1 MISDGYMN
9 YMWDTMKRFSSNLI
23 ADMLDEAPS
32 LSELS
37 EQTLFTI
44 AHDIARF
51 REYKEGQ
58 IIVHQDR
65 DSVYNLLFQQHER
78 AAINQLNQ
86 QDPKQKDLMK
96 RFQSDTNPGVGQIW
110 NHIETKKEFDKL
122 KYQWNVKSNPYTQET
137 ETKEQRDSN
146 MSSRLVSEKFE

>member
-51 REYKEGQ
+51 REYREG
-58 IIVHQDR
+58 
-65 DSVYNLLFQQHER
+65 
-78 AAINQLNQ
+78 
-86 QDPKQKDLMK
+86 
-96 RFQSDTNPGVGQIW
+96 
-110 NHIETKKEFDKL
+110 
-122 KYQWNVKSNPYTQET
+122 
-137 ETKEQRDSN
+137 
-146 MSSRLVSEKFE
+146 

>member
-1 MISDGYMN
+1 MN

-51 REYKEGQ
+51 REYREG
-58 IIVHQDR
+58 
-65 DSVYNLLFQQHER
+65 
-78 AAINQLNQ
+78 
-86 QDPKQKDLMK
+86 
-96 RFQSDTNPGVGQIW
+96 
-110 NHIETKKEFDKL
+110 
-122 KYQWNVKSNPYTQET
+122 
-137 ETKEQRDSN
+137 
-146 MSSRLVSEKFE
+146 